1 MSNVTFLL
9 DGNNETTN
17 WTFPGRQAIE
27 MDQKIGTFSKHRK
40 KIGMAVPQLALVT
53 VTNIVESMACMCVRP
68 MCVRPM
74 MLQEPKH
81 TSR

>member
-27 MDQKIGTFSKHRK
+27 MAQKIGTFSKHRK

-53 VTNIVESMACMCVRP
+53 VTNIVESMVNGMCVCKTNDVARAQTY
-68 MCVRPM
+68 
-74 MLQEPKH
+74 L
-81 TSR
+81 